1 MQNQKDRV
9 QPVKTYTLAQITAAV
24 AFALAFIAAL
34 GQFVVIFL
42 PDVFSKLILA
52 PVLSIAVISV
62 IVGLVASRQASREQ
76 AAQMERER
84 QTREEALRNESR
96 AREEAI
102 RSESHTREVAILSE
116 SHARKEGLFN
126 EKWARRVFSFFVAG
140 FYVLGTLMYLVA
152 MIKASSRLG
161 KSYGERMMRE
171 IWESKKD

>member
-1 MQNQKDRV
+1 MQRREDNT
-9 QPVKTYTLAQITAAV
+9 QPIKSYTLAQITAAA
-24 AFALAFIAAL
+24 AFALAFIASI

-62 IVGLVASRQASREQ
+62 VVGLVASRQASREH

-84 QTREEALRNESR
+84 HAHEVALRNESQ

-102 RSESHTREVAILSE
+102 RSESQAREVAILGE
-116 SHARKEGLFN
+116 SHARKEGFFN
-126 EKWARRVFSFFVAG
+126 EKWMREITVWTVAG
-140 FYVLGTLMYLVA
+140 GLVLGTFIYLVA
-152 MIKASSRLG
+152 LIKVCSAFG

-171 IWESKKD
+171 IWESKK

>member
-1 MQNQKDRV
+1 MQSQKDRV

-52 PVLSIAVISV
+52 PVLSIAVIS
-62 IVGLVASRQASREQ
+62 Q

-126 EKWARRVFSFFVAG
+126 EKWARRVFSFLVAG
-140 FYVLGTLMYLVA
+140 FYILGTLMYLVA

-171 IWESKKD
+171 IWESKKE